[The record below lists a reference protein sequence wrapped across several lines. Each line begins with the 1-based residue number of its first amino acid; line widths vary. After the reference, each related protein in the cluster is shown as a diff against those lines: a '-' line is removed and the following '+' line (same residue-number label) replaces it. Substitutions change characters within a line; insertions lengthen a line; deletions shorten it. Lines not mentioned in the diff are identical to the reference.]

1 MRHTLLG
8 RITVTPL
15 SAAMICGQTF
25 CEDSVIDFL
34 DGVLTT
40 PVKENCAK
48 LHSTTVEKAT
58 GIRYFTIEMATD
70 GMSGS
75 DGAYSVSGAVLHA
88 VFDSNDNYLKPNT

>member
-1 MRHTLLG
+1 
-8 RITVTPL
+8 
-15 SAAMICGQTF
+15 MICGQTF

-88 VFDSNDNYLKPNT
+88 VFDSNDNYLKTNT